1 MRDWSKCQTNQGLM
15 LLALQRVEH
24 LLRSG
29 GEEGE
34 CHDDIGHPEEGEQE
48 RWGLVRAR
56 NTQSTLTRSK
66 ATPLIKQ
73 ARGRTTKRSTA
84 QTSSATESAV
94 EEGGRQRTLSLSPD
108 SFAIVSR
115 WATSGRMGVG
125 FTGGARPE
133 GAPAD
138 EQALNEERPMT
149 QPDSVTKQLAVAVMP
164 AMKAQEQQ
172 DNKTASAATLTA
184 AADVIRGDNRIQ
196 FSVRPRDRHAAHA
209 TAGAGGC
216 QTGNSPVQ
224 QNNVQ
229 PPPVQRANALAQ
241 EGDDLGTPPDTDKT
255 EFRPRAEGSR
265 APLSQMRHL
274 PARPA
279 AKEDDSR
286 QLRESAATSS
296 LNLQPLEPLIDSPSR
311 WALVDSLYKGYI
323 G

>member
-1 MRDWSKCQTNQGLM
+1 
-15 LLALQRVEH
+15 
-24 LLRSG
+24 
-29 GEEGE
+29 
-34 CHDDIGHPEEGEQE
+34 
-48 RWGLVRAR
+48 
-56 NTQSTLTRSK
+56 
-66 ATPLIKQ
+66 
-73 ARGRTTKRSTA
+73 
-84 QTSSATESAV
+84 
-94 EEGGRQRTLSLSPD
+94 
-108 SFAIVSR
+108 
-115 WATSGRMGVG
+115 
-125 FTGGARPE
+125 
-133 GAPAD
+133 
-138 EQALNEERPMT
+138 MT